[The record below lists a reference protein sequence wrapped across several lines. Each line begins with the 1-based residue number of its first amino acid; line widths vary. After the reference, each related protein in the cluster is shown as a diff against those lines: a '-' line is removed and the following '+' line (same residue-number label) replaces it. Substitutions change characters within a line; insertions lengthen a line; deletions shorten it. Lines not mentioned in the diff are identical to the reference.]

1 MSSPVISNS
10 SPLIAL
16 EQLDL
21 LALLEQIFG
30 HVLVPPAVVREV
42 APTVTLP
49 KWITEQALSQVIG
62 PQILSGS
69 LGAGESEA
77 LSLAL
82 ELKASLLIL
91 DERPARRLAGALGI
105 SVIGTLGLLLKA
117 KSLGLIYELKPQLEA
132 LLKCE
137 FRVSPLLY
145 DQVLKSAGE
154 LP

>member
-1 MSSPVISNS
+1 MSFPVVSNS

-21 LALLEQIFG
+21 LDVLEQIFG
-30 HVLVPPAVVREV
+30 NVLVPPAVAKEV

-49 KWITEQALSQVIG
+49 AWIKEQSLSQAIG
-62 PQILSGS
+62 PHILSTS

-91 DERPARRLAGALGI
+91 DERPARRLAQALNVP
-105 SVIGTLGLLLKA
+105 VIGTLGLLVKA
-117 KSLGLIYELKPQLEA
+117 KQLGLIAEIKPQLDA
-132 LLKCE
+132 LLKHD
-137 FRVSPLLY
+137 FRVSPTLY
-145 DQVLKSAGE
+145 DKILEDAGE
-154 LP
+154 GS

>member
-1 MSSPVISNS
+1 MSSVVSNS

-16 EQLDL
+16 EQLGL
-21 LALLEQIFG
+21 LNLLKQIFG
-30 HVLVPPAVVREV
+30 TVLVPPAVVRET

-49 KWITEQALSQVIG
+49 QSIIEQTLLQPIG
-62 PQILSGS
+62 SQILSAS

-105 SVIGTLGLLLKA
+105 PVMGTLGLLLKA
-117 KSLGLIYELKPQLEA
+117 KKP
-132 LLKCE
+132 K
-137 FRVSPLLY
+137 FDSRT
-145 DQVLKSAGE
+145 
-154 LP
+154 

>member
-1 MSSPVISNS
+1 MSSSVVSNS

-16 EQLDL
+16 EQLGL
-21 LALLEQIFG
+21 LNLLEQIFSDI
-30 HVLVPPAVVREV
+30 VVPPAVVKEV

-49 KWITEQALSQVIG
+49 AWVKEQALSQAIG
-62 PQILSGS
+62 SQILSAS

-82 ELKASLLIL
+82 ELRASLLIL

-105 SVIGTLGLLLKA
+105 PIMGTLGLLLKA
-117 KSLGLIYELKPQLEA
+117 KNLGFIPELKPQLEA
-132 LLKCE
+132 LLQHD
-137 FRVSPLLY
+137 FRVSPTLY
-145 DQVLKSAGE
+145 AQVLKSAGE

>member
-1 MSSPVISNS
+1 MTVVSNS

-16 EQLDL
+16 EQLGL
-21 LALLEQIFG
+21 LNLLEQIFSS
-30 HVLVPPAVVREV
+30 VLVPPAVVKEV

-49 KWITEQALSQVIG
+49 QWTTEQALLQSIG
-62 PQILSGS
+62 AQILSAS
-69 LGAGESEA
+69 LGESEA

-105 SVIGTLGLLLKA
+105 PVMGTLGLLLKA
-117 KSLGLIYELKPQLEA
+117 KNLGLIPELKPQLEA
-132 LLKCE
+132 LLKYD
-137 FRVSPLLY
+137 FRVSSMLY
-145 DQVLKSAGE
+145 EQVLKSAGE

>member
-1 MSSPVISNS
+1 MTVVSNS

-16 EQLDL
+16 EQLGL
-21 LALLEQIFG
+21 LGILEQIFG
-30 HVLVPPAVVREV
+30 TVLAPPAVVREV

-49 KWITEQALSQVIG
+49 QWITEQTLSQAIG
-62 PQILSGS
+62 SQILSAS

-105 SVIGTLGLLLKA
+105 PIMGTLGLLLKA
-117 KSLGLIYELKPQLEA
+117 KSLGLIPELKPQLEA
-132 LLKCE
+132 LLKHD
-137 FRVSPLLY
+137 FRVSSTLY
-145 DQVLKSAGE
+145 EQVLKSAGE